1 MLDLTDGIKDYG
13 NIIEGFTRD
22 GEHTSNRNMW
32 LVERSAPT
40 PPEKVIKENIPF
52 MQGTHDFSMILGGR
66 VYENRPLTYR
76 FEIIN
81 QNYQNRKVIQTSL
94 ENWLMRSGYEP
105 LYDDHAK
112 GYYYIAKC
120 TSVDV
125 ADSSGGL
132 TVVIEFDAYPFK
144 IGELQEGND
153 IWDTFN
159 FELDV
164 AQITKFE
171 VNGSEEIVLYNVG
184 QNNLVPTIKTSVPME
199 IIKDGVTYVIPTGD
213 TKSHEIAIGLGENH
227 MTIKGNG
234 TIEFLFYK
242 ELI

>member
-13 NIIEGFTRD
+13 TIVEGFTRD
-22 GEHTSNRNMW
+22 GEHTKDHNMW

-40 PPEKVIKENIPF
+40 PPEKEVKENIPF
-52 MQGTHDFSMILGGR
+52 MQGSYDFSMILGGR
-66 VYENRPLTYR
+66 VYDNRTLTYG

-81 QNYQNRKVIQTSL
+81 QDYQNRKHVQTSL

-125 ADSSGGL
+125 ADSYGGL
-132 TVVIEFDAYPFK
+132 TAVVVFDAYPFK
-144 IGELQEGND
+144 ISELQEGND

-159 FELDV
+159 FLTDV
-164 AQITKFE
+164 AQVTEFN
-171 VNGSEEIVLYNVG
+171 VNGLEDIILYNVG
-184 QNNLVPTIKTSVPME
+184 LNNLFPKIRASAPME
-199 IIKDGVTYVIPTGD
+199 IAKDGVTYLIPAGD
-213 TKSHEIAIGLGENH
+213 TKSHEIAIGTGENN